1 MAGMERKFPGK
12 KFTLIN
18 FDKNYLI
25 TMTTNEDIKESPSAA
40 EDAALAMMESM
51 STQTTKIANTRLQVA
66 CSYFKKGIALLKNT
80 ARKIKNN

>member
-12 KFTLIN
+12 KFSLIN

-40 EDAALAMMESM
+40 EDAAFAMMESM
-51 STQTTKIANTRLQVA
+51 STQTTKTANTRPQAA
-66 CSYFKKGIALLKNT
+66 CSYFKKGIALLK
-80 ARKIKNN
+80 KFCKKNKR